1 MNYCIFSGYIEQKY
15 AFSKQ
20 EDGTYRFDFFVSV
33 ENDDGIARPIPFRA
47 LGNSAIELYSK
58 LQVGYYVEITCKY
71 LRLNN
76 VTNYFVVKDVM
87 YKAPKTSTQ
96 YYVKASEIL
105 DMYNPKNVLERV
117 KKNEDGK

>member
-1 MNYCIFSGYIEQKY
+1 MNYCIFSGYIETKY
-15 AFSKQ
+15 AFTKQ

-47 LGNSAIELYSK
+47 LGNNAIELYSK

-76 VTNYFVVKDVM
+76 VTNYFVVKDIM
-87 YKAPKTSTQ
+87 YKAPKTNRQ
-96 YYVKASEIL
+96 YYVKASEVI
-105 DMYNPKNVLERV
+105 DMFNPKNVLERV
-117 KKNEDGK
+117 NKNENVK